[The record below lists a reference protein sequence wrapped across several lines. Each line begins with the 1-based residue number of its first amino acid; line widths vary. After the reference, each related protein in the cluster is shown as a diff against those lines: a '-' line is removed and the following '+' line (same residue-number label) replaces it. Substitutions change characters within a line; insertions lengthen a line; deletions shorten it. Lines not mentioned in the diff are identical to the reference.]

1 MITVTLYY
9 LEQNQEYGQAM
20 ADLESL
26 QETVPHQLA
35 TINLDGDHDLQEKV
49 GPGLPMVEIGP
60 YHLHSPFTRQDLQV
74 LLSAAY
80 DRIDQ
85 MDRAEQAAYQ
95 KRLERGHTITT
106 GDKISGFIANH
117 YLIVINILLAVF
129 IGLPFLAPVLVRAGQ
144 TLPATVIYKIY
155 SPLCHQLA
163 FRSWFLFGEQAY
175 YPRAL
180 AGIPNVI
187 PYETIIHSN
196 VIDLTQARDFIGTP
210 ATGYKVALCERDV
223 AIYGSLLV
231 FGLVFAATGRRMGP
245 LPWML
250 WLLIGLGPI
259 GLDGVSQLPSL
270 INGLPAWLP
279 IRESTP
285 LLRTLTG
292 GLFGWMT
299 AWYLFPMI
307 EKSSRETR
315 QLLKRKLAVIGQ
327 DGLRAS

>member
-1 MITVTLYY
+1 MITVTLFY
-9 LEQNQEYGQAM
+9 LEQDQAYDQVVR
-20 ADLESL
+20 DLEAL
-26 QETVPHQLA
+26 QEVVPHQLA
-35 TINLDGDHDLQEKV
+35 TINLDGDLDLLDKI
-49 GPGLPMVEIGP
+49 GPGLPMVEVGP

-74 LLSAAY
+74 LLNAAH

-85 MDRAEQAAYQ
+85 MDRAEQAVYQ
-95 KRLERGHTITT
+95 KRLERGHTMTAGDRIT
-106 GDKISGFIANH
+106 GFIANH
-117 YLIVINILLAVF
+117 YLLLINLLLAIF
-129 IGLPFLAPVLVRAGQ
+129 IGLPFLAPVLVKEGQ
-144 TLPATVIYKIY
+144 TLPAKVIYKIY

-187 PYETIIHSN
+187 TYEMITQSN
-196 VIDLTQARDFIGTP
+196 TIDLNQARDFIGTP
-210 ATGYKVALCERDV
+210 VTGYKVALCQRDV
-223 AIYGSLLV
+223 AIYGSLLI
-231 FGLVFAATGRRMGP
+231 FGLVFAATGRRMEP
-245 LPWML
+245 LPWIF
-250 WLLIGLGPI
+250 WLMVGLIPI

-285 LLRTLTG
+285 FLRTLTG

-315 QLLKRKLAVIGQ
+315 QLLKRKMAVIEQ
-327 DGLRAS
+327 DELRAL